1 MIIRGVKTMKKILVV
16 DDEED
21 ITKSVKMLLE
31 NDGYIVFT
39 VNNGKD
45 ALQKLEKETFD
56 LVLLDILMPEMPGNE
71 VAEKIRKNPKIK
83 NQKILFLTVVTLGEL
98 GKSIIQQLKPSGYVQ
113 KPFKAAELR
122 AKIKKLVG

>member
-1 MIIRGVKTMKKILVV
+1 MKKILVV